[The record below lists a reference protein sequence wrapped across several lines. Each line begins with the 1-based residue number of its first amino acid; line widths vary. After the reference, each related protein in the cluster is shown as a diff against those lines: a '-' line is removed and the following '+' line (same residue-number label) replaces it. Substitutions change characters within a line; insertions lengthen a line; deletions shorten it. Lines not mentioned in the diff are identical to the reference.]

1 MSTLTRQMQRTH
13 HSDIT
18 RAAPSAT
25 SRVVAVL
32 GALVGAAGIE
42 HGIGEVLQGSVR
54 PDGLLIESWPDAAAL
69 EVLSGEPAMTVIPDL
84 WVTGVLAIAVGMALA
99 VWAIGFATRRHGG
112 AVLVGLSV
120 LLLLVGGGLLPPI
133 MGTVLGVVAARA
145 RTPHRRPPGPVLRR
159 LSPAWPVF
167 LGAALVGY
175 LGLMPGMLLAHR
187 WGVATEA
194 LVVVLAAVAFTGFG
208 LALATAR
215 AHDQLP
221 TDAKKRSRS

>member
-1 MSTLTRQMQRTH
+1 MSTLTTQTSKAHQG
-13 HSDIT
+13 DIT
-18 RAAPSAT
+18 KAGSNAT

-42 HGIGEVLQGSVR
+42 HGVGEMLQGSVR

-84 WVTGVLAIAVGMALA
+84 WVTGVLAIAVGTALA
-99 VWAIGFATRRHGG
+99 VWAIGFVTRRHGG
-112 AVLVGLSV
+112 TALIGLSV
-120 LLLLVGGGLLPPI
+120 LLLLVGGGLVPPI
-133 MGTVLGVVAARA
+133 MGIVLGLVAARA
-145 RTPHRRPPGPVLRR
+145 RAPRRPPGPLLRR
-159 LSPAWPVF
+159 LSPAWPAF

-187 WGVATEA
+187 WGMATEA
-194 LVVVLAAVAFTGFG
+194 LVVILAAVAFTGFG
-208 LALATAR
+208 VALATAR

-221 TDAKKRSRS
+221 TDAKKGRGT